1 MAFNMVCLQEGLWQ
15 IVDPKD
21 TKRDKEREM
30 RRKNQRL
37 FAFLGECNIGK
48 TKLAK
53 SILSIPFYQRPPSPV
68 ARSSG
73 HIVSDRLSRI
83 NTSDGSP
90 SSGTIVHTSRPSAHG
105 SASIR
110 STSVHTSRPTA
121 SGVSS
126 GPSTSRGSS
135 GQWISGFSCGPSTSR
150 DSSGPSTS
158 SVSSR
163 RSTSVHTSRPTVSGV
178 SSGPSTSRDSSGP
191 STSRVAAGPSTSR
204 GSSGQWISGFSCG
217 PSTSR
222 DSSGPSTSGVSSR
235 RSTSVHTSR
244 PTVSGVSSGPS
255 TSRVAAGPSTSR
267 VAAGPSTSGLP
278 SGPSSSRGSV
288 GPSTSGFPSGPST
301 SRGSAGPSTS
311 GFPSGPSTSGFPS
324 GPSTSGFPSGPSTS
338 RGSAGP
344 STSRGSAAVQP
355 QPAIPYCFT
364 QNINLQAYPELE
376 LDFTAEVSIRIV
388 PSGNAEHCELDR
400 LLYFGRQ
407 DFYNACHAVALCFSN
422 TEPESF
428 LKAAT
433 YWLEQ
438 HKRLWK
444 KYKREYMPPFIFVGI
459 RRSVTEVCEI
469 TSLTAW
475 KASFDKKG
483 SGYVECTLLEGKGV
497 RSLFVALMRL
507 SKYYP
512 GPYHEREEIL
522 THVTDFL
529 RNLR

>member
-1 MAFNMVCLQEGLWQ
+1 MYRNLRNGLNRSDILGILSYLQLEAICSYKITTFEMAFEMVCLQEGLYH
-15 IVDPKD
+15 ILEHKNEKKD
-21 TKRDKEREM
+21 RERER

-53 SILSIPFYQRPPSPV
+53 SILSIPFYQRPPPPV

-73 HIVSDRLSRI
+73 LSISDRLSRI
-83 NTSDGSP
+83 NISDGSP
-90 SSGTIVHTSRPSAHG
+90 SSGTIVHTSRPSAYG
-105 SASIR
+105 SASRR

-121 SGVSS
+121 SGASS
-126 GPSTSRGSS
+126 
-135 GQWISGFSCGPSTSR
+135 
-150 DSSGPSTS
+150 
-158 SVSSR
+158 
-163 RSTSVHTSRPTVSGV
+163 
-178 SSGPSTSRDSSGP
+178 
-191 STSRVAAGPSTSR
+191 GPSTSR

-222 DSSGPSTSGVSSR
+222 DSSGPSTSGVSSGP
-235 RSTSVHTSR
+235 STSGGSAGPR
-244 PTVSGVSSGPS
+244 ISGFPSGPS
-255 TSRVAAGPSTSR
+255 TYH
-267 VAAGPSTSGLP
+267 VAAGPSTSGFP
-278 SGPSSSRGSV
+278 TSRGSA

-311 GFPSGPSTSGFPS
+311 GFPS
-324 GPSTSGFPSGPSTS
+324 
-338 RGSAGP
+338 RP

-364 QNINLQAYPELE
+364 QNINLEAYPELE

-422 TEPESF
+422 IEPESF

-444 KYKREYMPPFIFVGI
+444 KYKREYLPPFLFVGI
-459 RRSVTEVCEI
+459 RRSVTEVSEI
-469 TSLTAW
+469 EAITAW
-475 KASFDKKG
+475 KANFDKKG
-483 SGYVECTLLEGKGV
+483 SGYIECTLLEGKGV
-497 RSLFVALMRL
+497 RSLFVSLMSL

-512 GPYHEREEIL
+512 GPYHKREQIL
-522 THVTDFL
+522 AHVRDFL